1 MSRAL
6 ILMYHLIDEPKS
18 DKEHRFC
25 TPPSEFEQQMAYL
38 ARSGYTPLSLDQL
51 LTCMDGATP
60 YPPNPVH
67 VTFDDGFVGVLS
79 NALPILQRHNIPAT
93 LFALSGRLG
102 ETNDWMHARGFPS
115 RPLLTG
121 PQLRELAGSG
131 VAIGSHTRTHPR
143 LTELS
148 IEEATCEIANSRV
161 ELELVLGQKVDY
173 FAYPYGLY
181 NTALRDAVAAA
192 GYRAACSTLSG
203 FNRPEQ
209 DRFLMRRIDVFGTDR
224 LWQFRQKLRFGT
236 NETSRL
242 FPFRYYVSRVAARA
256 GLCSKR

>member
-25 TPPSEFEQQMAYL
+25 TPPSEFARQMAYL
-38 ARSGYTPLSLDQL
+38 VRSGFTPLSLDQL
-51 LTCMDGATP
+51 LSCMDGASP
-60 YPPNPVH
+60 YPVNPIH

-79 NALPILQRHNIPAT
+79 HALPILQRHNIPAT

-115 RPLLTG
+115 RPLLSG
-121 PQLRELAGSG
+121 VQLRELAAGG

-148 IEEATCEIANSRV
+148 IEEATHEIANSR
-161 ELELVLGQKVDY
+161 ENLESVLGQKVDY
-173 FAYPYGLY
+173 FAYPYGLF
-181 NTALRDAVAAA
+181 NPMLRDTVVAA

-209 DRFLMRRIDVFGTDR
+209 DRFLLRRIDVFGTDR

-236 NETSRL
+236 NETSRFL
-242 FPFRYYVSRVAARA
+242 PLRYYADRVAARA
-256 GLCSKR
+256 GLSRKG